1 MCLLRFLDRST
12 CEVFV
17 RTIPE
22 PLNPNVST
30 PSCSHGQTL
39 LLVATLD
46 CSRFAFEQVVQDI
59 FPFSF
64 ILDTADGLYVLTLLF
79 TRRMHCYFAWL
90 EEFLSTMQV
99 EAPRVRR
106 VTADTTDVDGFCVGS
121 EWRE

>member
-46 CSRFAFEQVVQDI
+46 CSRFAFEQVVQDV

-64 ILDTADGLYVLTLLF
+64 ILDTADGLCASTLLF

-90 EEFLSTMQV
+90 EEFLRTMQV
-99 EAPRVRR
+99 EAPRVRL
-106 VTADTTDVDGFCVGS
+106 VTADTAGVDGFCVGS
-121 EWRE
+121 EWRD